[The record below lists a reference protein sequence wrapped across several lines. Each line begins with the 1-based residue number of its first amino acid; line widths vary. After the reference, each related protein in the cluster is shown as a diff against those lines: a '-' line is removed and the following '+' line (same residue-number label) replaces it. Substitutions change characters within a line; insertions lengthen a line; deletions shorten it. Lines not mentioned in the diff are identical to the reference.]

1 MGSPAL
7 ERRGEDH
14 LKLAIYLMR
23 LFVFYLGITPP
34 KPEEEK
40 RYAFLLLA
48 ILVAMTAAMV
58 LLTWFILG
66 SLFAANGMR

>member
-1 MGSPAL
+1 M
-7 ERRGEDH
+7 
-14 LKLAIYLMR
+14 KLLIGLMR

-40 RYAFLLLA
+40 RYALLLLA
-48 ILVAMTAAMV
+48 ILVGMTAAMV
-58 LLTWFILG
+58 LLTRFILS